1 MYNSPA
7 TQLHFKCI
15 LFEGWVSDRASWL
28 PNALN
33 WHLFQVWAHFK
44 ASPAKQSCIWNA
56 SYFWEYQIGL
66 SLARLKLKAGFVFIS
81 VLSRSLTWHHVQ
93 SLGCYFCVKNAIL
106 YFKKTT
112 FQHHCAP
119 FILEQMPNKID
130 FYARWT
136 QRSNITPYPWG
147 HSTNVLHSFHSSLKP
162 CIKL

>member
-28 PNALN
+28 PNVFN
-33 WHLFQVWAHFK
+33 WHLF
-44 ASPAKQSCIWNA
+44 SAKQSCIWNA
-56 SYFWEYQIGL
+56 SFFLRVSDRAQL
-66 SLARLKLKAGFVFIS
+66 SSAEAQSWFCIHFRALA
-81 VLSRSLTWHHVQ
+81 LSPTWHHAQ
-93 SLGCYFCVKNAIL
+93 SLLRYFCVKNAIL

-147 HSTNVLHSFHSSLKP
+147 HSTNVLHSFHSSQWWLVALKP